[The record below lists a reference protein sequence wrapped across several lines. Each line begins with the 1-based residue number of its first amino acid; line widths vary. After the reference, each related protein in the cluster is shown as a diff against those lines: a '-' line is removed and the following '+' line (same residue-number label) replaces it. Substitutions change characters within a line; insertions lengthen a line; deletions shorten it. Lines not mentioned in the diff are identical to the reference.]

1 MGMQDG
7 YEKEL
12 LEWYREQFF
21 LRKKYKDTPPG
32 LRSAEQEA
40 FVQEQLKAAEARY
53 RESCVVR
60 LLSHYEPQQEIF
72 VGREEILHRV
82 EEALA
87 AKNGPVVLYGMG
99 GMGKSAIAREYLRR
113 KGRDYDHVLLL
124 FGDEGIIT
132 VICDDYQVHVTNMQY
147 SKDKYG
153 NRNNYFRE
161 KICTLEQFAGEKK
174 LLLVI
179 DNWDRPSDRG
189 MEEVFSLDCDILVT
203 TRITPTTWGLAGGI
217 PVNGFEEADEWSAF
231 LSAYGKT
238 ACSGEEQRELEQYCR
253 RVGGH
258 PLFMKLKAGESAE
271 APVGAESKDRYSAD
285 TEEELVRFL
294 KNLFSCY
301 ALRKEEKQVLL
312 ELSVMPVQGIPLSL
326 YQKISGVSESA
337 LKRLETFQ
345 LVSCSGNPEEQVLSL
360 HPLVA
365 ETAARLFSPTLTNCR
380 KMISAFCDSIWNMW
394 SNTYIENQ
402 KLEPYV
408 FALIRAF
415 PSPAAWMAGEFEK
428 LSTWLWIQGY
438 YEEAQHWQK
447 KIFDCTE
454 KYYGENHQMTGEMA
468 LRMAA
473 VYYNSM
479 DREEA
484 DRWYRRA
491 YQVLLQCEPMD
502 SRHKRLLA
510 SVCGKLSRNYRLA
523 GEVDP
528 ASEYLDKAVHYFQQY
543 CDWHEKSRHPRTNEE
558 SVEIIWAS
566 YKFYRAKILAAQ
578 GRYEEAERM
587 CLEAREDILSI
598 EGEEIRVNEFDTLY
612 IELLAKKG
620 DFPAALRLAKE
631 ALNREVFYRGPVF
644 KDTLLCREMLGDVY
658 LAAGA
663 AEEAGKEYHALFLE
677 VCRRFPY
684 RKDWAERVNAK
695 MLRAEMGDCRMDG
708 LQFFP
713 STS

>member
-1 MGMQDG
+1 MSKQGG

-12 LEWYREQFF
+12 LEWNRRQFL

-32 LRSAEQEA
+32 FRGTEQENNA
-40 FVQEQLKAAEARY
+40 WEQLKAAEARY
-53 RESCVVR
+53 REASVVR
-60 LLSHYEPQQEIF
+60 LLSHYEPPEEIF
-72 VGREEILHRV
+72 VGREDLLRRV
-82 EEALA
+82 EEAIA
-87 AKNGPVVLYGMG
+87 AKGGPVVLYGMG

-113 KGRDYDHVLLL
+113 RSTDYDHVLFLY
-124 FGDEGIIT
+124 GDEGIFS
-132 VICDDYQVHVTNMQY
+132 VICDDYLVQISNMQY

-153 NRNNYFRE
+153 NRNNYFKK
-161 KICTLEQFAGEKK
+161 KIAALNTVAGEKRI
-174 LLLVI
+174 LLVI
-179 DNWDRPSDRG
+179 DNWDRVSDKG
-189 MEEVFSLDCDILVT
+189 MEEVFSLGCDILVT
-203 TRITPTTWGLAGGI
+203 SRITPTIWGLAGGI
-217 PVNGFEEADEWSAF
+217 RVNGFEDAGEWSTF
-231 LSAYGKT
+231 LSAYGKN
-238 ACSGEEQRELEQYCR
+238 ACSVEEQRKLEQYCR
-253 RVGGH
+253 RVCGH
-258 PLFMKLKAGESAE
+258 PLLMKLKAGEVSDMSAGLE
-271 APVGAESKDRYSAD
+271 SRDDYPAE
-285 TEEELVRFL
+285 TEESFVRFL

-301 ALRKEEKQVLL
+301 ALKKEEKQVLL

-345 LVSCSGNPEEQVLSL
+345 LVSCSGDPEEKMLSL

-365 ETAARLFSPTLTNCR
+365 ETTARLFSPTLTNCR
-380 KMISAFCDSIWNMW
+380 KMVSAFCDSIWNMW

-415 PSPAAWMAGEFEK
+415 PSPAAWMAGELEK

-438 YEEAQHWQK
+438 CEEAERWQK

-484 DRWYRRA
+484 DCWYRRA
-491 YQVLLQCEPMD
+491 YQVLRQCEPVD

-510 SVCGKLSRNYRLA
+510 TVCGKLSRNYRSA
-523 GEVDP
+523 GELDF
-528 ASEYLDKAVHYFQQY
+528 ASEYLGKAVHYFQEY
-543 CDWHEKSRHPRTNEE
+543 CDLYEKSRHPRTNEE
-558 SVEIIWAS
+558 SIEIIWAS

-578 GRYEEAERM
+578 GRYEEAERI

-620 DFPAALRLAKE
+620 DFSAAIRLVKE
-631 ALNREVFYRGPVF
+631 DLERAVFYRGPVF

-677 VCRRFPY
+677 VCRCFPF
-684 RKDWAERVNAK
+684 RQDWAERVNEK
-695 MLRAEMGDCRMDG
+695 LLRAEMGDCRMDG

>member
-1 MGMQDG
+1 MGMQDR

-32 LRSAEQEA
+32 LHSAEQEA
-40 FVQEQLKAAEARY
+40 FAQEQLKEAEERY

-60 LLSHYEPQQEIF
+60 LLSHYDPPEEIF
-72 VGREEILHRV
+72 VGREEILRRV

-113 KGRDYDHVLLL
+113 RGGDYDNVLFL

-132 VICDDYQVHVTNMQY
+132 VICDDYQVQVTNMQY
-147 SKDKYG
+147 SRDKYG
-153 NRNNYFRE
+153 NRNNYFRA
-161 KICTLEQFAGEKK
+161 KICALEQIAKEKK

-179 DNWDRPSDRG
+179 DNWDRSSDKG

-203 TRITPTTWGLAGGI
+203 TRITPAAWGLAEGI
-217 PVNGFEEADEWSAF
+217 RVNGFEEADEWRAF

-258 PLFMKLKAGESAE
+258 PLLMKLKAGERAE
-271 APVGAESKDRYSAD
+271 APVESESKERYPSD
-285 TEEELVRFL
+285 TEEAFVKFL

-337 LKRLETFQ
+337 LRRLDAFQ
-345 LVSCSGNPEEQVLSL
+345 LVSCSGSSEEQVLSL

-365 ETAARLFSPTLTNCR
+365 ETAASLFSPTLTNCR
-380 KMISAFCDSIWNMW
+380 KMVSAFCDSIWNMW
-394 SNTYIENQ
+394 SSTYIENQ

-415 PSPAAWMAGEFEK
+415 PSPAAWMAGELEK

-438 YEEAQHWQK
+438 YEEAKRWQK
-447 KIFDCTE
+447 KIFDSTE
-454 KYYGENHQMTGEMA
+454 KYYGGNHQMTGEMA

-491 YQVLLQCEPMD
+491 YQVLRQCEPMD

-510 SVCGKLSRNYRLA
+510 TVCGKLSRNYRLA
-523 GEVDP
+523 GEIDL
-528 ASEYLDKAVHYFQQY
+528 ASGYLDKAVRYFREY
-543 CDWHEKSRHPRTNEE
+543 CDLYKRSRHPRTHEL
-558 SVEIIWAS
+558 SIEIEGAS
-566 YKFYRAKILAAQ
+566 FQFYRARILAVQ
-578 GRYEEAERM
+578 GRYGEAERI

-598 EGEEIRVNEFDTLY
+598 EGEEFRINEFDTLY
-612 IELLAKKG
+612 IELLARKG

-631 ALNREVFYRGPVF
+631 DLERAVFYRGPVF

-663 AEEAGKEYHALFLE
+663 AEEAGKEYQGLFLE
-677 VCRRFPY
+677 VCRCFPY

-695 MLRAEMGDCRMDG
+695 ILRAEMGDCRMDG